1 MSDLTTITVPE
12 QPTQAPTPTLAERD
26 QLVVRRLK
34 GAAGAFL
41 LFLAVI
47 SFIAGTPGLLAAGSW
62 AQLEGWMRWLTPA
75 VVDGGLVFFSI
86 SAMAHRGESAPAGF
100 LPWSFVLLL
109 SAASVAAQATHV
121 LGAYGGLLTPESVV
135 GASVASLF
143 PLVVLA
149 STRSFETLRFGR
161 LIEREAARAAKVAG
175 GRARVTKPVTTRLA
189 TAAMATQPAAPAKP
203 RSASHKATKSSRTS
217 VTPAVKVAALAR
229 IEAGEISQRA
239 AATELGVSRGA
250 IQGWLGAA

>member
-26 QLVVRRLK
+26 QIVVRRLK
-34 GAAGAFL
+34 STAGAFL
-41 LFLAVI
+41 LLLAAV
-47 SFIAGTPGLLAAGSW
+47 SFAAGVPGLLAAGGW
-62 AQLEGWMRWLTPA
+62 AQLGQMAFLVPI
-75 VVDGGLVFFSI
+75 VVDGGLVFFAV
-86 SAMAHRGESAPAGF
+86 SAMSWRAEAGRAGA
-100 LPWSFVLLL
+100 LPWLFVVIL
-109 SAASVAAQATHV
+109 SAASVASQVTHV
-121 LGAYGGLLTPESVV
+121 LGAHDGLLTPESVV
-135 GASVASLF
+135 GSAVASLF

-149 STRSFETLRFGR
+149 STRSFEILRFGR

-189 TAAMATQPAAPAKP
+189 TAAMATQPATPAKP
-203 RSASHKATKSSRTS
+203 RSAGHKATKSSRTS